1 MTLLEKLGID
11 LLPRDE
17 IIALARELAQHL
29 LDTST
34 ATDPNLK
41 RLTAFQRRFDE
52 LDAPHLVV
60 SHETDDMG
68 TTPAAL

>member
-1 MTLLEKLGID
+1 MNMLQSLGID

-17 IIALARELAQHL
+17 IIALARELVQHL

-41 RLTAFQRRFDE
+41 RLTAFQRRLDE
-52 LDAPHLVV
+52 LDAPYLVI
-60 SHETDDMG
+60 SQETDGMG
-68 TTPAAL
+68 TAGL